1 MKKDEETWF
10 YVLKD
15 DIIYIYLVS
24 KEKLENNQ
32 NKKKKS
38 LIRK

>member
-15 DIIYIYLVS
+15 DILYRYIVS
-24 KEKLENNQ
+24 KEKLE
-32 NKKKKS
+32 KKKVDK
-38 LIRK
+38 

>member
-1 MKKDEETWF
+1 MNYEMKKDEETWF

-24 KEKLENNQ
+24 K
-32 NKKKKS
+32 KKN
-38 LIRK
+38 